1 MLDTLDL
8 QDKSSPTAQDHTQQP
23 THPAP
28 LGIGPPAPHQE
39 ASLRRVEDERSDE
52 EARLQNATHS
62 DANGLRHDP
71 PSDDESTVAI
81 NGNAGD
87 NAAVRLNGGMSG
99 EGDDADL
106 QDADAEEDLDDMDR
120 ISSSPS
126 ISDGGLP
133 FHFTIRQEP
142 GSSPS
147 RSSSPI
153 ASPPSSSAGC
163 DSSSPF
169 TETPIHFPLSMAAS
183 RRPRRV
189 PDGSAKSV
197 TQSSRQPLFTPL
209 SLSSQNSYMVQ
220 SADHHQG
227 KYTGPK
233 IISDK
238 DDSNTSWTR
247 RDLEMSPDTEH
258 LSRVEHQLQH
268 MRLDSLGS
276 LMSDSDDESL
286 QSMLRPVP
294 SPLLSNVEDPFR
306 APNRSSFAVPKRTSS
321 LPQTCD
327 AEETDRID
335 QDGNSPLTTNQ
346 DDEDSWTDD
355 SDADSW
361 EANQDND
368 DDSNDVSFSF
378 SDDPRFV
385 DSGWGGECLREA
397 EDIDFEFV
405 YSLHTFVATVEGQA
419 NATKGDTMVLLD
431 DSNSYWVR

>member
-1 MLDTLDL
+1 MADTLDL
-8 QDKSSPTAQDHTQQP
+8 QDKTSPTAQDHTNQP
-23 THPAP
+23 SHPAP
-28 LGIGPPAPHQE
+28 LGIGPAAPHQE
-39 ASLRRVEDERSDE
+39 ASLRRVDEERSDE
-52 EARLQNATHS
+52 EARLQNGTH
-62 DANGLRHDP
+62 DDTNGLRHDP
-71 PSDDESTVAI
+71 ASDDESAVATD
-81 NGNAGD
+81 GDAGD
-87 NAAVRLNGGMSG
+87 SAAVRLNGGMSG
-99 EGDDADL
+99 EGDDEDM

-133 FHFTIRQEP
+133 FHSTTWQEP

-169 TETPIHFPLSMAAS
+169 TETPVHFPLSMAAA
-183 RRPRRV
+183 RRPLRI
-189 PDGSAKSV
+189 PAGSARSV
-197 TQSSRQPLFTPL
+197 SQISYRPSPTPL
-209 SLSSQNSYMVQ
+209 SLSSQNSHMVQ

-227 KYTGPK
+227 EYASPRIT
-233 IISDK
+233 SDK
-238 DDSNTSWTR
+238 NHTNIGAGHGSK
-247 RDLEMSPDTEH
+247 MSPDTEH
-258 LSRVEHQLQH
+258 LTRVEHRLQH

-276 LMSDSDDESL
+276 LLSESDDETA
-286 QSMLRPVP
+286 QCMLEPVP
-294 SPLLSNVEDPFR
+294 SPMFSSLEDPFYE
-306 APNRSSFAVPKRTSS
+306 PQRSSYDIPERTSS
-321 LPQTCD
+321 LPRTWT
-327 AEETDRID
+327 EEDTDRSD
-335 QDGNSPLTTNQ
+335 QDDIPPLISSA

-361 EANQDND
+361 DANLDND
-368 DDSNDVSFSF
+368 DDTKDVSFSF

-385 DSGWGGECLREA
+385 DSGWGGECLREI